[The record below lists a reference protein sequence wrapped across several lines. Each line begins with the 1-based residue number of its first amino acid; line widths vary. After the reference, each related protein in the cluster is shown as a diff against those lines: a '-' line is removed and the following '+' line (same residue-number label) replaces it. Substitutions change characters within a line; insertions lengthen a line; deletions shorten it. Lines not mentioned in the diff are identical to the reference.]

1 MFAPER
7 SDCCDKEMLVLK
19 TRVKRVATMEL
30 GTFSA
35 HETILHC
42 PCSETAR
49 GSKELHSLVPHR
61 CQFGFNVIVHVG
73 QALFLRGC
81 SEREVQQELLENNI
95 QTSLNE
101 VGYLGKKFIAYLAI
115 AHSQNQEPIRKLLQ
129 EQGGYILHLD
139 ATCEGDSPM
148 LMSGLDE
155 LSNLVLDNI
164 KLPSE
169 KAASIA
175 PFLER
180 IRTALGNPLAV
191 VSDMSTGIASAFR
204 EVFPTVPHFICHFH
218 FLRDIGKDLLGADY
232 DSLRRSLKSFA
243 VRKKLRELAK
253 KCAAEIE
260 KNSLYK
266 KAFEQYLEE
275 HSDGKPTVSLP
286 PPVLAYTLILWILNA
301 KKTAQGNGFPF
312 DRPLL
317 TLYQRLT
324 GVGEMFKKRTT
335 LHCKHRC
342 LKSLRDIIQPALRDE
357 TFQRV
362 TARLQERVVV
372 FDQLRT
378 AMRIATPDS
387 KNSLNDDGEKN
398 GKLISLTPIK
408 TALTT
413 FRNDPTIV
421 QRATS
426 QLAYKKMLKQ
436 IDISWNKLF
445 ADPIKIKAPNGHK
458 LIYPQ
463 RTNNIL
469 ERFFR
474 SLKRSL
480 RRKTG
485 NHSLNRTLKALLADT
500 PLIQN
505 LKNEKYLS
513 LIINGKASLEE
524 RFADID
530 SQLVSNFLS
539 QQNKASDFQISP
551 NFRKIL
557 AVPDLPQ
564 KLLVNT
570 HS

>member
-1 MFAPER
+1 M
-7 SDCCDKEMLVLK
+7 
-19 TRVKRVATMEL
+19 
-30 GTFSA
+30 
-35 HETILHC
+35 
-42 PCSETAR
+42 
-49 GSKELHSLVPHR
+49 
-61 CQFGFNVIVHVG
+61 
-73 QALFLRGC
+73 
-81 SEREVQQELLENNI
+81 
-95 QTSLNE
+95 
-101 VGYLGKKFIAYLAI
+101 
-115 AHSQNQEPIRKLLQ
+115 
-129 EQGGYILHLD
+129 
-139 ATCEGDSPM
+139 
-148 LMSGLDE
+148 
-155 LSNLVLDNI
+155 
-164 KLPSE
+164 
-169 KAASIA
+169 
-175 PFLER
+175 
-180 IRTALGNPLAV
+180 
-191 VSDMSTGIASAFR
+191 
-204 EVFPTVPHFICHFH
+204 PHFICHFH

-232 DSLRRSLKSFA
+232 DLLRRSLKSYA

-260 KNSLYK
+260 KNSAYQQ
-266 KAFEQYLEE
+266 AFEQYLEE

-286 PPVLAYTLILWILNA
+286 APVLAYTLILWILNA

-317 TLYQRLT
+317 TLYQRLAC
-324 GVGEMFKKRTT
+324 VGEMFKKRTT
-335 LHCKHRC
+335 LHVKHRY
-342 LKSLRDIIQPALRDE
+342 LKSLRDIIQPVLRDE

-408 TALTT
+408 TALTA
-413 FRNDPTIV
+413 FRNDPAIV
-421 QRATS
+421 QRAAT

-436 IDISWNKLF
+436 IDNSWNKLF
-445 ADPIKIKAPNGHK
+445 ADPIKIKTPNGQK

-505 LKNEKYLS
+505 LKNEKYLR
-513 LIINGKASLEE
+513 LIINGKNSLEE

-530 SQLVSNFLS
+530 SQLVSHFLS
-539 QQNKASDFQISP
+539 QQNKASDFRISP

-557 AVPDLPQ
+557 ALPDLPQ
-564 KLLVNT
+564 KLLGNT
-570 HS
+570 RS